1 MRKLA
6 HEEILRLREQN
17 QSAKRNPISLL
28 LNDIRSLHNVGAI
41 FRIADGIRA
50 EKIYLCGITGKPPSR
65 MITKTALGAEMSVPW
80 EYHADAFE
88 IASHLK
94 ENGTQLIVLE
104 HTDSSVSYVEAK
116 PKAPVC
122 LVIGNEVTGVDEN
135 LVSIADLAVELPM
148 MGEKNSLNASV
159 AAGILAYRIAESLGL
174 APNALMDNYPDHFS
188 MKALGLP

>member
-1 MRKLA
+1 MKKLT

-17 QSAKRNPISLL
+17 QSARRNPISLL

-80 EYHADAFE
+80 EYRADAFE
-88 IASHLK
+88 IANHLK

-104 HTDSSVSYVEAK
+104 HTNSSISYAEAK

-122 LVIGNEVTGVDEN
+122 LVIGNEVTGVDES
-135 LVSIADLAVELPM
+135 LVSIADLAVEIPM
-148 MGEKNSLNASV
+148 LGEKNSLNASV

-174 APNALMDNYPDHFS
+174 SQIFL
-188 MKALGLP
+188 LPL